1 MAARGSIAKEKV
13 AKKLAEAF
21 GNDWIGEYDRKY
33 YVWSE
38 ENGERVQIAI
48 SMTCPK
54 SAVGAASASK
64 EDVLDF
70 TGDASSS
77 IGGGNVNVEI
87 TADEKKNI
95 ADLMARLGL

>member
-33 YVWSE
+33 YLWSE
-38 ENGERVQIAI
+38 ENGERIQIAI

-54 SAVGAASASK
+54 SAVGAAAAK
-64 EDVLDF
+64 ENVLDF
-70 TGDASSS
+70 TDDASSS